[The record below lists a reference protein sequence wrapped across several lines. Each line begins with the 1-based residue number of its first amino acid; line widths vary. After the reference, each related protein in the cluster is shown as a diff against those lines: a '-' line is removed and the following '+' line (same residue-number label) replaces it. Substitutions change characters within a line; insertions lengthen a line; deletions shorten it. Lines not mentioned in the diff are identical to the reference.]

1 MDIENNKIFKSLINK
16 YESEKEKI
24 SSSLLI
30 LKRALEVESKETTQM
45 LDIYYKYVSGEKLNK
60 DELSKANDQ
69 LKDVLKGI
77 GALGVFA
84 LPGGILAI
92 AFLVKIGKMFNID
105 ILPKK
110 TFDD

>member
-24 SSSLLI
+24 SSSLLT

-60 DELSKANDQ
+60 DELSRANDQ